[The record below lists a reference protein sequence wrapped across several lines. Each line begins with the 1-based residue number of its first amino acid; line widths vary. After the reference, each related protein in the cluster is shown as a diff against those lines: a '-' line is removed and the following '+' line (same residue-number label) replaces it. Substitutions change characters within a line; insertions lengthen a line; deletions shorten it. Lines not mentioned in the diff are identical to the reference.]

1 MNLRKWQKEALPIWK
16 KKQRGVVKVITG
28 AGKTYFAIKCI
39 QDVLNS
45 PKGPKKV
52 LILVPTINLLDQW
65 VLDLQKHLK
74 QKIDKLGG
82 GFKTNFRED
91 ICVATYAS
99 FKKLS
104 DSIDRK
110 DIFLICD
117 ECHKVGTENL
127 GKILKK
133 NWGATLGLSA
143 TPERDFDDNFEEIII
158 PILGPI
164 IYEYDYSRAY
174 LDKVIS
180 KFKLLNI
187 YAPLTEDE
195 DEDYLRVTKKIAKR
209 IGILGGLDKKDQI
222 LKLLFLERKRL
233 VNNAFNRIPSAVKA
247 IQQIKKNKWLIFSET
262 IIQAEKL
269 KKILDNYGFKSAE
282 YHSKISPIL
291 RMHNLYLF
299 KNDLIEILITCKS
312 LDEGFDY
319 PELDSAIILSA
330 SSTSRQRIQRLGRVI
345 RNSSKKREAL
355 VISIYCTNEE
365 YEKLTIEQKAHEK
378 IGIEVQWSKLNFL

>member
-16 KKQRGVVKVITG
+16 KQKRGVVKVITG

-143 TPERDFDDNFEEIII
+143 TPERDFDDNLFRRQKQIA
-158 PILGPI
+158 
-164 IYEYDYSRAY
+164 S
-174 LDKVIS
+174 
-180 KFKLLNI
+180 
-187 YAPLTEDE
+187 
-195 DEDYLRVTKKIAKR
+195 IAKDVTD
-209 IGILGGLDKKDQI
+209 LLDHK
-222 LKLLFLERKRL
+222 F
-233 VNNAFNRIPSAVKA
+233 
-247 IQQIKKNKWLIFSET
+247 
-262 IIQAEKL
+262 
-269 KKILDNYGFKSAE
+269 
-282 YHSKISPIL
+282 ISP
-291 RMHNLYLF
+291 
-299 KNDLIEILITCKS
+299 
-312 LDEGFDY
+312 
-319 PELDSAIILSA
+319 
-330 SSTSRQRIQRLGRVI
+330 SSFFTDP
-345 RNSSKKREAL
+345 
-355 VISIYCTNEE
+355 TNPS
-365 YEKLTIEQKAHEK
+365 T
-378 IGIEVQWSKLNFL
+378 